1 MQNVFVTIPSLKKD
15 RLKLLHMI
23 PLNGPATSQNYD
35 KLGLQIFQLHNS
47 DGSRGGAWGA
57 QAPLILD
64 KKEEMTEGRKAS
76 RASKS
81 KPPPPLSSRSGSATA
96 HVGCNIS
103 FSS

>member
-1 MQNVFVTIPSLKKD
+1 MQNVFVTIPSLKKA
-15 RLKLLHMI
+15 RLKPLHMI
-23 PLNGPATSQNYD
+23 SATSQNYD
-35 KLGLQIFQLHNS
+35 KLGLQIFQLHDS
-47 DGSRGGAWGA
+47 GGSRGGAWGA

-76 RASKS
+76 RGSKS
-81 KPPPPLSSRSGSATA
+81 KPPPPPPPPLSSRSGSATA